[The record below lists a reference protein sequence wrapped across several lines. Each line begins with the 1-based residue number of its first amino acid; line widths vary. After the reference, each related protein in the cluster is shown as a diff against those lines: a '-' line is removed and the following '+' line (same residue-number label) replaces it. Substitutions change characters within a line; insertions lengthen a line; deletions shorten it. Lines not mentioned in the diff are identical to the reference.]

1 MNIVIQNLLN
11 LLRTHM
17 NIWTNPAAN
26 TWLPEKEYEDLKKAK
41 ELLKKEK
48 SLQGLDIPQNQ
59 QVGGDHYT
67 KLEIQPWEYIEA
79 NKLDF
84 WEGNVVKY
92 ITRKKGNRLEDLR
105 KAKHYID
112 YLIERE
118 LK

>member
-1 MNIVIQNLLN
+1 
-11 LLRTHM
+11 M
-17 NIWTNPAAN
+17 NIWTNPP
-26 TWLPEKEYEDLKKAK
+26 TPIPLDDTVKVGELFREAK
-41 ELLKKEK
+41 
-48 SLQGLDIPQNQ
+48 SFQGIHTPQNQ

-92 ITRKKGNRLEDLR
+92 ITRKKGNRLEDLK
-105 KAKHYID
+105 KARHYID

-118 LK
+118 SK